1 MGSLGEE
8 PAAEFAFYTS
18 CDLGLQVGGMG
29 WDQVGRRSLAA
40 PHRAPIAAAPPLGP
54 PAATPQP
61 ADTPPPVVQV
71 QLRVDRL
78 LGCLPAYREAEAGGD
93 GSARPSALCVEGQL
107 CSYGE
112 QALGIPARTAW
123 AEAGVQGAAWDSWL
137 AFPIKYRD
145 LGHDAQL
152 ALTVW
157 EVRDGVPR
165 RPLAG
170 TTLRLFSKKG
180 RLKTGAQ
187 GLQLWLGRAADGG
200 WPSTTPGKVPVAQ
213 RGELG

>member
-18 CDLGLQVGGMG
+18 CDLGLQVCVLV
-29 WDQVGRRSLAA
+29 WDQVSRPSLAG

-54 PAATPQP
+54 PARRSLPTPLS
-61 ADTPPPVVQV
+61 PVVQV

-123 AEAGVQGAAWDSWL
+123 AEAAVEGAVWDSWL

-180 RLKTGAQ
+180 GLKTRAQ

-200 WPSTTPGKVPVAQ
+200 WPSATPGKVPVAQ